1 MLTMRVFS
9 FMLLLLPIALCKSQK
24 DSESVET
31 FDGVYFDR
39 RPVPKRSSA
48 SRSSSSSSNNRWPNS
63 DVWTGNQ
70 LDSPHARPGPS
81 SSSSS
86 GLTPLAE
93 NIKCIDKNGVQS
105 LVATIS
111 PPPGFANVPVFED
124 AVSIHPATSEECSIK
139 VIPGHSIT
147 FSMKISNFVKCG
159 VTTQKSNDGKE
170 WLAISIRFP
179 YVGGLRTSDDEHV
192 MIMCRPQERTV
203 TKSHIMDLR
212 SNLSSQQ
219 RTIFSSGPHELDTKV
234 SMFTKK
240 TPSSVSFNE
249 ELSRNSLIEVG
260 QDLQFRSM
268 VRSGDGW
275 KYAKLKDLT
284 IQKITAEN
292 NRRKSSS
299 SQSSSSGS
307 SSISYNK
314 ITTHHNTPDSALLVM
329 EDGCRNP
336 VYSAIAPK
344 HPFPDPSN
352 PLVVNFAFKAFM
364 FQDMSDGDTLRI
376 TAKIMACQESA
387 DCQPGLCLDDE
398 MGGFGRRRRRRRSV
412 PSVVETGNNST
423 DTSSHRNVHDWTRE
437 FELNVVMPGYVK
449 AYAST
454 GDTGADYPEEDM
466 ILTTKTSEIKCRQV
480 VFLTA
485 VMSGIFVI
493 VTTIAASVALKSKQ
507 KMIDK
512 YYSDMRPS
520 PIPSLPASFS
530 TGNTVVTSR
539 SSSKS
544 SSASA

>member
-1 MLTMRVFS
+1 MRRVGILFL
-9 FMLLLLPIALCKSQK
+9 FFVLPFVSPKSQK
-24 DSESVET
+24 DSEIVDS

-39 RPVPKRSSA
+39 RPPPKRSS
-48 SRSSSSSSNNRWPNS
+48 SSLPRSSTSSSSSSSRWSNTE
-63 DVWTGNQ
+63 VWTGNQ
-70 LDSPHARPGPS
+70 LDSQAPAR
-81 SSSSS
+81 SSS
-86 GLTPLAE
+86 GGPTSLAE

-105 LVATIS
+105 LVATIT

-124 AVSIHPATSEECSIK
+124 AVTIHPSTSEECSIK

-147 FSMKISNFVKCG
+147 FSMKISNFHKCG

-240 TPSSVSFNE
+240 TPSAVSYNE

-260 QDLQFRSM
+260 QELQFRSM

-275 KYAKLKDLT
+275 RYAKLKDLT

-292 NRRKSSS
+292 NRRRSHSASSS
-299 SQSSSSGS
+299 SSSST
-307 SSISYNK
+307 ISHNK
-314 ITTHHNTPDSALLVM
+314 IMTHLSSPDSALLVM

-398 MGGFGRRRRRRRSV
+398 MGGFGRRRRRRSV
-412 PSVVETGNNST
+412 PPVPGSSTGN
-423 DTSSHRNVHDWTRE
+423 TSSLRNVHDWTRD

-449 AYAST
+449 AFASA
-454 GDTGADYPEEDM
+454 GDNDYTDDNM
-466 ILTTKTSEIKCRQV
+466 ILTTKSSEIKCRQV

-485 VMSGIFVI
+485 VMSGVFVI
-493 VTTIAASVALKSKQ
+493 VTTIAASVALKAKQ

-512 YYSDMRPS
+512 YYSDMHPS
-520 PIPSLPASFS
+520 PIPSLPASLS
-530 TGNTVVTSR
+530 TGNTIATSR
-539 SSSKS
+539 SSNS

>member
-1 MLTMRVFS
+1 MHVTILLF
-9 FMLLLLPIALCKSQK
+9 LLLPYIVCKSQK
-24 DSESVET
+24 DADVDS

-39 RPVPKRSSA
+39 RAASKRTSLSRSSA
-48 SRSSSSSSNNRWPNS
+48 SSPSSSSSRWSNTEI
-63 DVWTGNQ
+63 WTGNQ
-70 LDSPHARPGPS
+70 LDNLTPARSSPQ
-81 SSSSS
+81 SSS
-86 GLTPLAE
+86 GPTPLAE
-93 NIKCIDKNGVQS
+93 NIRCTDKNGVQS
-105 LVATIS
+105 LTATIT

-124 AVSIHPATSEECSIK
+124 AVTIHPTTNEECSIK
-139 VIPGHSIT
+139 AITGHSIT
-147 FSMKISNFVKCG
+147 FSMKISNFIKCG

-219 RTIFSSGPHELDTKV
+219 RTIFSSGPSELDTKV

-240 TPSSVSFNE
+240 SPSSSNFNE

-260 QDLQFRSM
+260 QDLQFRCL

-284 IQKITAEN
+284 IQKITSTEN
-292 NRRKSSS
+292 NRRRSPSPSSG
-299 SQSSSSGS
+299 SGS
-307 SSISYNK
+307 SSIISHNK
-314 ITTHHNTPDSALLVM
+314 ITSHHSSPDSALLVM

-344 HPFPDPSN
+344 HPFPDSAN

-398 MGGFGRRRRRRRSV
+398 MGGFGRRRRRRNV
-412 PSVVETGNNST
+412 PGGMDLNHSANNNS
-423 DTSSHRNVHDWTRE
+423 SSHRNVHDWTRE

-454 GDTGADYPEEDM
+454 GETVTHPEDDM
-466 ILTTKTSEIKCRQV
+466 IVTTKSAEIKCRQV

-485 VMSGIFVI
+485 SMSGIFVI
-493 VTTIAASVALKSKQ
+493 VTTIAASVVLRSKQ
-507 KMIDK
+507 NMIDK
-512 YYSDMRPS
+512 CYSDIRRPS
-520 PIPSLPASFS
+520 PVPSLPASCS
-530 TGNTVVTSR
+530 SSNTIVTSR
-539 SSSKS
+539 SSITAS
-544 SSASA
+544 SNTA